1 VEVVET
7 NKESII
13 QGKSFQFSLK
23 IIALY
28 KQLYKIDKNPI
39 LLQLLR
45 SATSVGANVNEASAG
60 QSKRDF
66 ITKMAIASKEARET
80 FYWLR
85 LLNESDWYNVDLE
98 THISECNELVKILT
112 KIVKTSQENLKIK
125 A

>member
-1 VEVVET
+1 MEVIDT
-7 NKESII
+7 NKESLI

-23 IIALY
+23 IIELY
-28 KQLYKIDKNPI
+28 KRLHKIDKNPI

-45 SATSVGANVNEASAG
+45 SSTSVGANVNEASAG

-66 ITKMAIASKEARET
+66 ITKMAIASKEAREAS
-80 FYWLR
+80 YWLR
-85 LLNESDWYNVDLE
+85 LLSESDWYDIDLKD
-98 THISECNELVKILT
+98 HISECNELVKILT

>member
-1 VEVVET
+1 MQVVET

-98 THISECNELVKILT
+98 IHISECNELVKILT

>member
-1 VEVVET
+1 MEVVET

-98 THISECNELVKILT
+98 THISGCNELVKILT